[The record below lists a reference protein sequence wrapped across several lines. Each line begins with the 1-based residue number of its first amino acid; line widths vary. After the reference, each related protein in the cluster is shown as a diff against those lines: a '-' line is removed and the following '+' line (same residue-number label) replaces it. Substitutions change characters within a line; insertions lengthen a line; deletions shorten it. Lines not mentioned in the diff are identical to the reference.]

1 MTRFVILGA
10 GAAGT
15 IVANRLARSYKVGLS
30 NGSVGITVV
39 DQDDRHVYQPGLL
52 FLPFGGYTPEQLV
65 KPRRAQLPDGVAY
78 VQSPIERVDTSRD
91 VVELANGQ
99 SLSYDVL
106 VVATGTRTLPEETE
120 GLMGAGWNRD
130 VFDFY
135 TLEGS
140 TALGERLRT
149 FTGGR
154 LVVNFVEAP
163 IKCPVAPLEL
173 AFLADSFFRRK
184 GLRDDITVT
193 YVTPL
198 DGAFT
203 KPIAA
208 QRLAHLLQQK
218 RIEVVTDFS
227 VGSVDHD
234 AKVLRSWDGREV
246 AYDVAV
252 VVPVHGGA
260 EYVSRSPGL
269 GDALGFVMTDPRTL
283 QAKVKAN
290 VFALGDAT
298 NLPTSKAGSVAHFE
312 AEVLVPNIE
321 RFLRGEP
328 LDAGFDGHA
337 NCFVETGDDKAI
349 LIDFNYDTEPLPG
362 KYPFAFGPLSLLE
375 ESRVNHLGK
384 LGFKWAYWNVI
395 LPGFDIPGITPQMQ
409 MTGKRRPEAAR
420 SADVPAPAPHDPA
433 AV

>member
-15 IVANRLARSYKVGLS
+15 IVANRLARSYKRGLAD
-30 NGSVGITVV
+30 GSVAITVV

-52 FLPFGGYTPEQLV
+52 FLPFGGYTKDELV
-65 KPRRAQLPDGVAY
+65 KPRRAQLPERVTY
-78 VQSPIERVDTSRD
+78 IQSPIEQVETERD
-91 VVELANGQ
+91 VVRLTNGQ
-99 SLSYDVL
+99 SLAYDVL

-120 GLMGAGWNRD
+120 GLTGTGWNVD
-130 VFDFY
+130 AFDFY

-140 TALGERLRT
+140 DGLRRRLET
-149 FTGGR
+149 FTKGR

-173 AFLADSFFRRK
+173 AFLADSFFRTR
-184 GLRDDITVT
+184 GLRDDIQIT

-208 QRLAHLLQQK
+208 GKLAHLLAEK
-218 RIEVVTDFS
+218 GIEVVTEFS
-227 VGSVDHD
+227 VGQVDGE

-246 AYDVAV
+246 PYDVAV

-260 EYVSRSPGL
+260 EYVTRSPGL
-269 GDALGFVMTDPRTL
+269 GDSLGFVLTDPRTM
-283 QAKVKAN
+283 QAKVKPN

-321 RFLRGEP
+321 RFLKGEP
-328 LDAGFDGHA
+328 LEAGFDGHA
-337 NCFVETGDDKAI
+337 NCFVETGNDKAI
-349 LIDFNYDTEPLPG
+349 LIDFNYDTQPLPG
-362 KYPFAFGPLSLLE
+362 KFPFAFGPLSLLE
-375 ESRVNHLGK
+375 ESHANHLGK
-384 LGFKWAYWNVI
+384 LGFKWAYWHLI
-395 LPGFDIPGITPQMQ
+395 LPGYDIPGITPQMQ
-409 MTGKRRPEAAR
+409 MTGKR
-420 SADVPAPAPHDPA
+420 VPAT
-433 AV
+433 V

>member
-1 MTRFVILGA
+1 M
-10 GAAGT
+10 
-15 IVANRLARSYKVGLS
+15 
-30 NGSVGITVV
+30 
-39 DQDDRHVYQPGLL
+39 
-52 FLPFGGYTPEQLV
+52 
-65 KPRRAQLPDGVAY
+65 
-78 VQSPIERVDTSRD
+78 
-91 VVELANGQ
+91 
-99 SLSYDVL
+99 
-106 VVATGTRTLPEETE
+106 ET
-120 GLMGAGWNRD
+120 GWNVD
-130 VFDFY
+130 AFDFY

-140 TALGERLRT
+140 DGLRRRLET
-149 FTGGR
+149 FTKGR

-173 AFLADSFFRRK
+173 AFLADSFFRKR
-184 GLRDDITVT
+184 GLRDDIHIT

-208 QRLAHLLQQK
+208 GKLAHLLEEK
-218 RIEVVTDFS
+218 GIEVVTEFS
-227 VGSVDHD
+227 VGQVDGA

-246 AYDVAV
+246 PYDVAV

-260 EYVSRSPGL
+260 EYVTRSPGL
-269 GDALGFVMTDPRTL
+269 GDSLGFVLTDPRTM
-283 QAKVKAN
+283 QAKVKPN

-337 NCFVETGDDKAI
+337 NCFVETGNDKAI
-349 LIDFNYDTEPLPG
+349 LIDFNYETQPLPG

-375 ESRVNHLGK
+375 ESRANHLGK

-395 LPGFDIPGITPQMQ
+395 LPGYDIPGITPQMQ
-409 MTGKRRPEAAR
+409 MTGKR
-420 SADVPAPAPHDPA
+420 VPA